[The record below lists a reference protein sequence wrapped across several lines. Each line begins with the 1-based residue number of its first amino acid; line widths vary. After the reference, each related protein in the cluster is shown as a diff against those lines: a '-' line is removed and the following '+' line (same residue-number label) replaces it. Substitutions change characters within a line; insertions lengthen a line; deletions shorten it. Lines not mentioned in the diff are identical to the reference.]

1 MTFGGIEAY
10 GVKKF
15 VVGSLSTNCYLIYE
29 KISRKALLID
39 PGAYVPEIAEDI
51 KAGDLK
57 DVHILNTHGHAD
69 HIRGNAAFGFPV
81 MIHELD
87 ASCLRSSLKNL
98 SFFADGAVSPVKAER
113 LLKDGDII
121 RLGEVIL
128 EIIHTPGH
136 TPGGI
141 SVKCQNILF
150 SGDTLFFEGVG
161 RTDLPGGDHEAL
173 VAAIKEKLFALPDLV
188 RVFPGHG
195 PETTIGHEKRNN
207 PFL

>member
-39 PGAYVPEIAEDI
+39 PGEYVPDIAEYI
-51 KAGDLK
+51 KAEDLK

-69 HIRGNAAFGFPV
+69 HIRGNVAFGFPV

-87 ASCLRSSLKNL
+87 ASCLHSSLKNL
-98 SFFADGAVSPVKAER
+98 SFFSDSAVSPVKAER

-161 RTDLPGGDHEAL
+161 RTDLPGGDQKAL
-173 VAAIKEKLFALPDLV
+173 VAAIKEKLFALPDFV